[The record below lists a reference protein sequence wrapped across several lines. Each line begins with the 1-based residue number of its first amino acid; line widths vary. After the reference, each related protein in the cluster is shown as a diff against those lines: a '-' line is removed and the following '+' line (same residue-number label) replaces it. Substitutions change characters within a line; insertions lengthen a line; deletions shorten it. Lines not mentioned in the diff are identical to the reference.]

1 MTRLYAAVAALHSRH
16 SHAVEQI
23 RTVAVP
29 LSILDASRP
38 MGLFWVHERPW
49 APVALVLIQRAG
61 FFCYW
66 KTSSTPLI
74 VEMESS
80 GVG

>member
-1 MTRLYAAVAALHSRH
+1 MTRLCAAVAALHSRH

-38 MGLFWVHERPW
+38 MGLFWVHEHPW
-49 APVALVLIQRAG
+49 APVSLGIHSAG
-61 FFCYW
+61 RVFYYW